1 MLLSLLEYG
10 RHLPVLHMVL
20 LWLRPIS
27 WIRLRWTRR
36 AFRDALTDAQLQEL
50 ASGLKVPLEGLFQVV
65 EAALGFGYNSARSP
79 EESGAAGADDS
90 IRESAGE
97 QEEEEEEEEVA
108 AQERGQ
114 SRATESFACEAA
126 FLALLRG
133 CPVDEAQPMT
143 GVTALMR
150 AAEEGQL
157 RLCSLLLSQKA
168 DADCATVGGATALS
182 FALDG
187 TCMHCVHLR
196 RSRCTHIRPRPAIA
210 KSLLHHT
217 RIGLPEAFG
226 MAVRMAL
233 QDLEYLP
240 VVTAFVEE
248 QRVSINAELFGPDSR
263 RGTAL
268 SVALERRICPV
279 EAPIMYRPR
288 VVAKLLE
295 LRADPTSQRSY
306 SAWWGGPAAT
316 DIVAFAAANRCDAET
331 LQLLTRTTAAS
342 AAADIGSQGD
352 HPLA

>member
-295 LRADPTSQRSY
+295 LRADPT
-306 SAWWGGPAAT
+306 
-316 DIVAFAAANRCDAET
+316 RCDAET